1 MLQRIGFVATILLLF
16 VFALLFTALNA
27 ERFPLDLAFARFE
40 ASAGLA
46 LIIAFSAGL
55 LLGVL
60 WRSTWVA
67 RLLAERGRLRHALR
81 LAESRSSA
89 SPPPIDAA

>member
-16 VFALLFTALNA
+16 VFAMLFTALNS
-27 ERFPLDLAFARFE
+27 ERWPLDLAFARFE
-40 ASAGLA
+40 TSAGLA
-46 LIIAFSAGL
+46 LIVAFSAGL

-67 RLLAERGRLRHALR
+67 RLLAERGRLRNALR
-81 LAESRSSA
+81 LAESRSA
-89 SPPPIDAA
+89 SPPPVDAA

>member
-1 MLQRIGFVATILLLF
+1 MLQRIGFAATILLLF
-16 VFALLFTALNA
+16 VFALLFTALNSV
-27 ERFPLDLAFARFE
+27 RLPLDLAFARFE
-40 ASAGLA
+40 TSAGLA

-55 LLGVL
+55 LVGVL

-81 LAESRSSA
+81 LAESRNA
-89 SPPPIDAA
+89 SPPPVDAA

>member
-1 MLQRIGFVATILLLF
+1 MLQRIGFVVTLLLLF
-16 VFALLFTALNA
+16 VFALLFTALND
-27 ERFPLDLAFARFE
+27 ERFTLDFAFAR
-40 ASAGLA
+40 AGVSAGLA
-46 LIIAFSAGL
+46 LVVAFCAGL

-81 LAESRSSA
+81 LAESRSTA
-89 SPPPIDAA
+89 GAPPADAV